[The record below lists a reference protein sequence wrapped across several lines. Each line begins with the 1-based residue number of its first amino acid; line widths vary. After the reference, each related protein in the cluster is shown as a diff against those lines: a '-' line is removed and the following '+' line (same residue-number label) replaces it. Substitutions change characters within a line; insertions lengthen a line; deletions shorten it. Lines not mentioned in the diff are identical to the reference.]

1 MLCDKELGLGLSVAD
16 AVNRI
21 RYPAISKRAIVA
33 KIASESLS
41 EEMRVLYVAMTRPKD
56 RLIMTYAAK
65 NLQGDL
71 QELAQRFDIGGAQQ
85 LTKDAVCPGEWV
97 LLSAMQRT
105 EAGALHALGGRPA
118 QTRVTENPWLIR
130 VVEAPQ
136 AEIAAAKTALEERML
151 PASTIERLQKAL
163 SFRYAHQA
171 ATQAPSKMTATQRK
185 GRVKDQE
192 AAENAEEPR
201 EISRAWR
208 KPSFLGET
216 AQGKTYGSAIHAV
229 MQYIS
234 YEACTDAE
242 RVDLQIAELVGRGF
256 ITAEAAAMAD
266 RRRIAAFFETD
277 IGRKLRSGADYVR
290 EFKFS
295 ILDDGENYGDGLQ
308 GEQVLLQ
315 GVVDCAMI
323 DDDGVTIIDF
333 KTDYV
338 TEETL
343 PELVAR
349 YRLQVQT
356 YAQAMAR
363 IYQRKVKASYLYFF
377 RLNRFVAV

>member
-1 MLCDKELGLGLSVAD
+1 
-16 AVNRI
+16 
-21 RYPAISKRAIVA
+21 
-33 KIASESLS
+33 
-41 EEMRVLYVAMTRPKD
+41 
-56 RLIMTYAAK
+56 
-65 NLQGDL
+65 
-71 QELAQRFDIGGAQQ
+71 
-85 LTKDAVCPGEWV
+85 
-97 LLSAMQRT
+97 
-105 EAGALHALGGRPA
+105 
-118 QTRVTENPWLIR
+118 
-130 VVEAPQ
+130 
-136 AEIAAAKTALEERML
+136 
-151 PASTIERLQKAL
+151 
-163 SFRYAHQA
+163 
-171 ATQAPSKMTATQRK
+171 MTATQRK